1 MPPLFMYRAQLA
13 HENSGENY
21 EFMKNFA
28 FTGISLPDSLQ

>member
-1 MPPLFMYRAQLA
+1 MPPLFMYPAQLA
-13 HENSGENY
+13 HKISAENY